1 MNPAISGPG
10 PDLKFAIG
18 TVPASAAG
26 AVTGSA
32 IDVRGYTHLALELQA
47 GAATGTPDSF
57 TLDAKVTH
65 SDTEGGSYTDYQPG
79 GTAASGAVSTIS
91 TASSR
96 KRKVIPLSGCKGWV
110 KIVKTL
116 AMVGG
121 TTPTV
126 PNACIVALSGAQVMP
141 SQSDD

>member
-10 PDLKFAIG
+10 PDMKFAIG
-18 TVPASAAG
+18 TIPASASG

-32 IDVRGYTHLALELQA
+32 IDVRGYTHLVLELQA

-65 SDTEGGSYTDYQPG
+65 SDASGGTYADFTPD
-79 GTAASGAVSTIS
+79 GTAASGAVAQI
-91 TASSR
+91 TAGSSR
-96 KRKVIPLSGCKGWV
+96 KRKVIPLAGCDGWV

-126 PNACIVALSGAQVMP
+126 PNACVVALSGAQVMP